1 MAISIKNK
9 IRSGT
14 LFLFLLLIITGAVS
28 LFYFVNLR
36 EDVKNILADNYESL
50 GYGHRLLQQTE
61 RKTSMPASAFI
72 IADSLIN
79 LQEQNITEPGE
90 KEATMALRFAFN
102 KLKSGDNSMEVH
114 NEINQ
119 QIYTVLQLNMDAI
132 QHKNRQVADTS
143 QTAFNAIILICFI
156 IFLIAFVFLVNF
168 PSIVVTPIQKLTE
181 AIGEISVKNYTH
193 RIHLE
198 SHDEFQQ
205 LGDSI
210 NNMTERLQE
219 FENSNLNKLI
229 FEKTRAE
236 AVINSLK
243 DASIGIDQKG
253 KVLFANEQALNLLG
267 LNRTET
273 VGKPVEVISKQNDLF
288 KYLLNNESNAPFKI
302 VVDDKENY
310 YIKETIEVAAGDA
323 SNKVIV
329 LKNITS
335 FKEMDVAKTNFIAT
349 VSHELKTPL
358 ASSDFSLKLLED
370 QRVGTLSE
378 EQKDLVQQLK
388 NDNQRMLK
396 ILSELLNMSQVEA
409 GKIQLD
415 MAALNINDSVNISA
429 EALATSF
436 RAKNIS
442 LQKEQPALP
451 DVYADADKVN
461 WVINNFFT
469 NALKFSPQGSVIK
482 VASYQTGNAVSVA
495 VLDEGPGID
504 PIYYDRIFE
513 RYFQIPG
520 RSDIKGSGIGLA
532 ICKEMIQAM
541 GGTIWVKSQL
551 GQGSSFGF
559 DLPVGEKKRDQD
571 KNPVPL

>member
-9 IRSGT
+9 IRFGT
-14 LFLFLLLIITGAVS
+14 LFLFLLLIISGALS
-28 LFYFVNLR
+28 LYYFVKLQQ
-36 EDVKNILADNYESL
+36 DSKNIIIDNYESIDL
-50 GYGHRLLQQTE
+50 GHQLLKETE
-61 RKTSMPASAFI
+61 SISATAYISFKRF
-72 IADSLIN
+72 DSVLQ
-79 LQEQNITEPGE
+79 LQEKNITEPGE
-90 KEATMALRFAFN
+90 SVATTALRNSFS
-102 KLKSGDNSMEVH
+102 KIKQGDTAAELR
-114 NEINQ
+114 NQ
-119 QIYTVLQLNMDAI
+119 IRTHIHRILQLNMAAI
-132 QHKNRQVADTS
+132 QKKNQLARATS
-143 QTAFNAIILICFI
+143 QTAFNII
-156 IFLIAFVFLVNF
+156 IFISSVSFMIGLIFLVNF

-267 LNRTET
+267 LSRIET

-288 KYLLNNESNAPFKI
+288 KYLLTNESNAPFKI

-323 SNKVIV
+323 TNKVIV

-370 QRVGTLSE
+370 QRVGMLSE
-378 EQKDLVQQLK
+378 EQKELVQQLK

-415 MAALNINDSVNISA
+415 MAALNINDSINISA

-451 DVYADADKVN
+451 DVNADADKVN

-495 VLDEGPGID
+495 VIDQGPGID

-541 GGTIWVKSQL
+541 GGKIWVKSAL

-559 DLPVGEKKRDQD
+559 DLPVM
-571 KNPVPL
+571 